1 MSNKFSSECLHFFVC
16 LFTFFVFV
24 FSSLFKTFK
33 ELEKRL
39 MHCEY
44 HHCISASQSSEWFMI
59 CSNIFF
65 DYNWHG
71 PLSHL
76 GPWLFRTPR
85 NLVPSWESFYNIFMQ
100 GKLPGAQ
107 SSRGPKKPGSQ
118 MWLGTISVIAYF
130 LSRAKSEHFCSS
142 TLNSVHS
149 KCKFNKA
156 SFNVF
161 LTSNYSPNS
170 NE

>member
-1 MSNKFSSECLHFFVC
+1 MIFLSKQIFTYLGHQSKFDDINIIFWGHLKVVLGWFVLFLLIGKKNAVGFLQEEKEVVFALQKDLSNKFSSECLHIFVC

-65 DYNWHG
+65 
-71 PLSHL
+71 
-76 GPWLFRTPR
+76 
-85 NLVPSWESFYNIFMQ
+85 
-100 GKLPGAQ
+100 LPKGQ
-107 SSRGPKKPGSQ
+107 
-118 MWLGTISVIAYF
+118 V
-130 LSRAKSEHFCSS
+130 KSE
-142 TLNSVHS
+142 
-149 KCKFNKA
+149 
-156 SFNVF
+156 
-161 LTSNYSPNS
+161 
-170 NE
+170 

>member
-65 DYNWHG
+65 DYNWNG

-76 GPWLFRTPR
+76 GPWLFRPPR
-85 NLVPSWESFYNIFMQ
+85 NLVPSWESFYDIFMQ
-100 GKLPGAQ
+100 GKNFQGPKVLRDQKSQGPKCD
-107 SSRGPKKPGSQ
+107 RGPFQLQPIFCLEQSQ
-118 MWLGTISVIAYF
+118 NTFVAQLWILYIQNASLI
-130 LSRAKSEHFCSS
+130 KSLLMSS
-142 TLNSVHS
+142 
-149 KCKFNKA
+149 
-156 SFNVF
+156 
-161 LTSNYSPNS
+161 
-170 NE
+170 

>member
-1 MSNKFSSECLHFFVC
+1 MVCFVFIDWQEKRCWFFQEEKEVVFALQKDLSNKFSSECLHFFVC

-65 DYNWHG
+65 
-71 PLSHL
+71 LSTAKSVHFWSTSL
-76 GPWLFRTPR
+76 
-85 NLVPSWESFYNIFMQ
+85 NLVHPVSSFVLSQFNSHSFKVFSNFSCMFLNHNIYSN
-100 GKLPGAQ
+100 LN
-107 SSRGPKKPGSQ
+107 SNC
-118 MWLGTISVIAYF
+118 Y
-130 LSRAKSEHFCSS
+130 FCS
-142 TLNSVHS
+142 
-149 KCKFNKA
+149 
-156 SFNVF
+156 
-161 LTSNYSPNS
+161 
-170 NE
+170 